1 MSESI
6 LKAIIKLFAIIAGL
20 EEQSSGSRQVVLS
33 FLNQQLNEEAA
44 NKYIEYFDK
53 LLADE
58 KTIDDSTQK
67 RKRTSAHSVKV
78 LGICDQLNTELT
90 QKQKL
95 IVLLRLE
102 EIIFEDGNVSEVEV
116 DFVETVASSFNI
128 PEEEYLVIR
137 ELVIKPFEL
146 LDSKNILIC
155 TKSHLKINSCKT
167 KIVEGLNGAFVV
179 LHLPSVNQYVV
190 KYNGKTELYL
200 NGQPIV
206 VGRLYLLNPGASVRS
221 KKTSPLY
228 FSDFEKFFLRQA
240 QNEEIVF
247 EVKDLEFHFKSGR
260 IGIHPLSFT
269 EKSGELIGIMG
280 GSGAG
285 KSTLLNVLNGNEIP
299 TNGYVKINGFDL
311 HHQQD
316 KLQGVIGYVP
326 QDDLLIESLTVFQ
339 NLYYNAKLCLQ
350 NKTNQEIKV
359 KVKEILAQLGLSET
373 LDLKVGNSLDKTIS
387 GGQRKRL
394 NIALELIREPAVLFL
409 DEPTSGLSS
418 RDSEIIMDILKGLAL
433 RGKLIFIVLHQ
444 PSSDIFKLFDKLLL
458 LDTGGYPIYYGNPV
472 ESLVYFKQTVDHIN
486 ANESECITC
495 GTVNPEQV
503 FSIVE
508 ANVLDEYGNLTP
520 QRKISPK
527 QWNKFFLEKISPTIE
542 TENQSN
548 FSQKA
553 LIFLNVPSRLEQ
565 IKIFFTRDLYSKIS
579 NLQYLYITL
588 FEAPFL
594 AAILAFIIKF
604 FSANKNGEYIFR
616 DNPNLPAYIFMC
628 VIVALFLGMSVSAE
642 EIFADRKILKREK
655 FLDLSRFSYLASKIG
670 LMFLISAIQTLLFI
684 LVGNTILEIKG
695 MYFSYWMVLFSVSC
709 FANLLGLNISAAFKS
724 AVTIYILIPFLLIPQ
739 LLLAGVIVKFENLHP
754 ILSSSSKVPLTGNVM
769 SSRWAFEALAVEQFK
784 NNAFEKPVFEWN
796 RKINYGNYIQNYW
809 ADAINDKIEEIENGN
824 NVPQNQK
831 LIVKE
836 LNLKLKEASLSTS
849 INEQKLSIAE
859 IKNSLEKIKLHFS
872 KEARKAS
879 EQKELIIKSFVSDST
894 KRANYK
900 LLQQKNENEALTLM
914 LRNSQEVN
922 KIQEENGRLFPH
934 YDQIYLKSNQDGF
947 NSHFYTPQKVFFGV
961 TFSTLA
967 FNMTV
972 IWLMSFLLMFVLYFN
987 LLEKAL
993 KLFEGGKK

>member
-20 EEQSSGSRQVVLS
+20 EEQSAGSRQVVFS
-33 FLNQQLNEEAA
+33 FLNQQLNEDAA
-44 NKYIEYFDK
+44 IKYIEYFDK

-90 QKQKL
+90 QKQKI

-102 EIIFEDGNVSEVEV
+102 EIIFEDGNVSEVET
-116 DFVETVASSFNI
+116 DFVETVSSSFNI
-128 PEEEYLVIR
+128 ADEEYLVIR
-137 ELVIKPFEL
+137 ELVTKPFEE
-146 LDSKNILIC
+146 LDSKSILVC

-167 KIVEGLNGAFVV
+167 KIVDGLNGAFVV

-190 KYNGKTELYL
+190 KYKGTTEMYL

-206 VGRLYLLNPGASVRS
+206 VGKLYLLNPGASVRS
-221 KKTSPLY
+221 KKTTPLY

-240 QNEEIVF
+240 ENEEIIF
-247 EVKDLEFHFKSGR
+247 EVKELEFNFKSGR
-260 IGIHPLSFT
+260 VGIHPLSFS

-285 KSTLLNVLNGNEIP
+285 KSTLLNVLNGNEVP
-299 TNGYVKINGFDL
+299 SRGSVKINDFDL
-311 HHQQD
+311 HHEQN

-339 NLYYNAKLCLQ
+339 NLYYNAKLCLE
-350 NKTNQEIKV
+350 NKTNDEIKK
-359 KVKEILAQLGLSET
+359 KVNEILVQLGLAET
-373 LDLKVGNSLDKTIS
+373 ADLKAGNSLDKTIS

-458 LDTGGYPIYYGNPV
+458 LDTGGYVIYYGNPV
-472 ESLVYFKQTVDHIN
+472 ESLIYFKQTVDHIN
-486 ANESECITC
+486 ANESECVTC

-508 ANVLDEYGNLTP
+508 ANVLDEYGNVTP

-527 QWNKFFLEKISPTIE
+527 QWNKFFLEKIANKTV
-542 TENQSN
+542 TQDD
-548 FSQKA
+548 FKFTKKA
-553 LIFLNVPSRLEQ
+553 LIFLNVPSKLEQ
-565 IKIFFTRDLYSKIS
+565 IKIFFTRDFYSKIS

-588 FEAPFL
+588 LEAPVL
-594 AAILAFIIKF
+594 AAILAFIIKY
-604 FSANKNGEYIFR
+604 FSNTKNGEYIFR
-616 DNPNLPAYIFMC
+616 ENPNLPAYIFMC
-628 VIVALFLGMSVSAE
+628 VIVSLFLGMSVSAE

-655 FLDLSRFSYLASKIG
+655 FLDLSRFSYIASKVS
-670 LMFLISAIQTLLFI
+670 LMFLISAIQTLLFVLIGNSI
-684 LVGNTILEIKG
+684 LAING
-695 MYFSYWMVLFSVSC
+695 MYLTYWLVLFSVSC

-754 ILSSSSKVPLTGNVM
+754 VLSSSSKVPFTGNVM
-769 SSRWAFEALAVEQFK
+769 SSRWAFEALVVEQFK
-784 NNAFEKPVFEWN
+784 NNSFEKPIFGWN
-796 RKINYGNYIQNYW
+796 KKINYGNYIQNYW
-809 ADAINDKIEEIENGN
+809 ADAITDKLEEIERDIELEKNKN
-824 NVPQNQK
+824 
-831 LIVKE
+831 LIV
-836 LNLKLKEASLSTS
+836 
-849 INEQKLSIAE
+849 AE
-859 IKNSLEKIKLHFS
+859 IQLKSVDAGFVSKISLQNFNILVVKTELEKIKTYYS
-872 KEARKAS
+872 KIAKSAS
-879 EQKELIIKSFVSDST
+879 EQKEKLVKTFVADSA
-894 KRANYK
+894 KRAEYK

-914 LRNSQEVN
+914 VRNSQEVN

-934 YDQIYLKSNQDGF
+934 YDQIYLKSNEDGF
-947 NSHFYTPQKVFFGV
+947 ASHFYTPQKSLLGIK
-961 TFSTLA
+961 FSTLV
-967 FNMTV
+967 FNLIV
-972 IWLMSFLLMFVLYFN
+972 IWMMSFMLALILYFN
-987 LLEKAL
+987 VLEKIL
-993 KLFEGGKK
+993 NLFEGGKR

>member
-20 EEQSSGSRQVVLS
+20 EEQSEGSRQVVFS
-33 FLNQQLNEEAA
+33 FLNQQLNEDAA
-44 NKYIEYFDK
+44 NKYIEYFDT
-53 LLADE
+53 LLANE
-58 KTIDDSTQK
+58 KNIEDSTQK

-90 QKQKL
+90 QKQKI

-102 EIIFEDGNVSEVEV
+102 EIIFEDGNVSEVEI
-116 DFVETVASSFNI
+116 DFVDTVASSFNI
-128 PEEEYLVIR
+128 PDEEYLVIR
-137 ELVIKPFEL
+137 ELVTKSFDE
-146 LDSKNILIC
+146 LDSKSILVC

-179 LHLPSVNQYVV
+179 LHLPSVNQYVT

-206 VGRLYLLNPGASVRS
+206 VGKLYLLNPGASVRS

-240 QNEEIVF
+240 ENEEIVF
-247 EVKDLEFHFKSGR
+247 EVKDLEFQFKSGR

-299 TNGYVKINGFDL
+299 TSGSVKINGFDL
-311 HHQQD
+311 HTQQD

-339 NLYYNAKLCLQ
+339 NLYYNARLCLE
-350 NKTNQEIKV
+350 NKTNDEIKA
-359 KVKEILAQLGLSET
+359 KVKEVLAQLGLQET
-373 LDLKVGNSLDKTIS
+373 SDLKVGNSLDKTIS

-394 NIALELIREPAVLFL
+394 NIALELIREPAILFL

-472 ESLVYFKQTVDHIN
+472 ESLIYFKNTVNHIN
-486 ANESECITC
+486 ANESECVTC

-508 ANVLDEYGNLTP
+508 ANVLDEYGNVTP
-520 QRKISPK
+520 HRKISPK
-527 QWNKFFLEKISPTIE
+527 QWNKYFLEKIAPKTTLQE
-542 TENQSN
+542 DFN
-548 FSQKA
+548 FTKKA
-553 LIFLNVPSRLEQ
+553 LIFLNVPSKLEQ
-565 IKIFFTRDLYSKIS
+565 IKIFFKRDLYSKIS

-588 FEAPFL
+588 LEAPVL
-594 AAILAFIIKF
+594 AAILAFIIK
-604 FSANKNGEYIFR
+604 Y
-616 DNPNLPAYIFMC
+616 Y
-628 VIVALFLGMSVSAE
+628 
-642 EIFADRKILKREK
+642 KREK
-655 FLDLSRFSYLASKIG
+655 FLDLSRFSYIASKVG
-670 LMFLISAIQTLLFI
+670 LMFSISALQTLLFVI
-684 LVGNTILEIKG
+684 VGNSILEING
-695 MYFSYWMVLFSVSC
+695 MYYTYWIVLFSVSC

-754 ILSSSSKVPLTGNVM
+754 VLSSSSKVPTTGNIM
-769 SSRWAFEALAVEQFK
+769 CSRWAFEALAVEQFK
-784 NNAFEKPVFEWN
+784 NNAFEKPIFEWN

-809 ADAINDKIEEIENGN
+809 ADAIIEKQEEIEANIETDRN
-824 NVPQNQK
+824 K
-831 LIVKE
+831 KIIVSE
-836 LNLKLKEASLSTS
+836 IKLKALDAGFSSKLTTQNFSTNEVKIEVEKIKNYYS
-849 INEQKLSIAE
+849 KIARSANEQK
-859 IKNSLEKIKLHFS
+859 
-872 KEARKAS
+872 
-879 EQKELIIKSFVSDST
+879 EQLLKKFVSDSI
-894 KRANYK
+894 KRHEYK

-922 KIQEENGRLFPH
+922 KIQEENERLFPH
-934 YDQIYLKSNQDGF
+934 YDQIYLKSNENGF
-947 NSHFYTPQKVFFGV
+947 SSHFYTPQKSILGLELNTLVFNLG
-961 TFSTLA
+961 
-967 FNMTV
+967 V
-972 IWLMSFLLMFVLYFN
+972 IWTMSLILILMLYYN
-987 LLEKAL
+987 VLEKFL
-993 KLFEGGKK
+993 NLFESRKK